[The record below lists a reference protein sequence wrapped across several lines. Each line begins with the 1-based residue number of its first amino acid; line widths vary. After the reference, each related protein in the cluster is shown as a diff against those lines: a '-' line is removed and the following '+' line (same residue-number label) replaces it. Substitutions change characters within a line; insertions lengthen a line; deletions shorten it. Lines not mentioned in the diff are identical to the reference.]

1 MSQSPNQPNPESG
14 ADPQVV
20 RVSISEGARLFGI
33 NSRTIR
39 RALAQGQIRYIV
51 VCGRYK
57 LNFESLLR
65 WSQRQTTVQKK
76 LNAQGIGQWVSK
88 WKIRNPKYSPNHPEQ
103 IKGQS

>member
-1 MSQSPNQPNPESG
+1 MPQSPNQPESESG
-14 ADPQVV
+14 DNVEVV

-33 NSRTIR
+33 HSRTIR

-57 LNFESLLR
+57 INFESLLR
-65 WSQRQTTVQKK
+65 WSQRQPTVQKK

-88 WKIRNPKYSPNHPEQ
+88 WKIRNPKYSPHKP
-103 IKGQS
+103 GV